1 MIFDL
6 VKMHL
11 NNSQG
16 FHTYLLKWILVK
28 RFLGIYECNVRKY
41 WPLRKKCFN
50 LLSAQNMTN
59 GVHEKLIRQYR
70 IDKMLMFVLNKS
82 MSKQGHLT

>member
-1 MIFDL
+1 
-6 VKMHL
+6 
-11 NNSQG
+11 
-16 FHTYLLKWILVK
+16 
-28 RFLGIYECNVRKY
+28 
-41 WPLRKKCFN
+41 
-50 LLSAQNMTN
+50 MTN